1 MTNLCVFDFETTD
14 RSLRLRS
21 LHPGVSVDDVRG
33 ATGFEFA
40 LSGDVPPSRTPTDQ
54 ELWLIRD
61 VLDPEGLREAEVPP
75 T

>member
-1 MTNLCVFDFETTD
+1 MV
-14 RSLRLRS
+14 RLRS
-21 LHPGVSVDDVRG
+21 LHPGVSVAEVKA

-40 LSGDVPPSRTPTDQ
+40 LPGDVPPSRTPTDQ
-54 ELWLIRD
+54 ELRLIRD